1 MSMTEMTGMAL
12 MDIKLRCALMNPGSS
27 LRRVRRIVSIRS
39 ESLRTWRASLVQ
51 IETFEDAKMK
61 RFSFV
66 PLAPL
71 VPLVLFISLV
81 TAGCSST
88 EAKQQAPQAMPV
100 KTEIIDLAAVPRADE
115 YVATIK
121 SRRSASIQPQV
132 DGSLTRILVKS
143 GDHVHAGQVLM
154 TIDPL
159 KQQATVD
166 QQRST
171 EAQKKAI
178 LDYNKTEMDR
188 QKGLYEGGVASKQNY
203 DYAVQG
209 YENSKA
215 DWEAAQAGRVTQER
229 QLAYYHLTAPFAGI
243 VGDIPVHLGD
253 YVSQQTLLTTVDEN
267 ADLEAYIYIPTER
280 AGEIRAGLP
289 VQIVTSRGETI
300 EKTKINFISQQVD
313 NGLQGILVKAPIHK
327 SLDTFRNAQLVKARV
342 VWSTSPT
349 PTVPV
354 LAVTRIGGQ
363 SFVYVATQ
371 SDKGTVAR
379 QRAVTLGDT
388 IGNDYAVMDGLK
400 AGDQVIVSGIQFL
413 IDGAPV
419 KPIS

>member
-1 MSMTEMTGMAL
+1 MVNLRKLAL
-12 MDIKLRCALMNPGSS
+12 IAFVLPLWFAVLISS
-27 LRRVRRIVSIRS
+27 
-39 ESLRTWRASLVQ
+39 
-51 IETFEDAKMK
+51 
-61 RFSFV
+61 
-66 PLAPL
+66 
-71 VPLVLFISLV
+71 
-81 TAGCSST
+81 GCNKT
-88 EAKQQAPQAMPV
+88 EAKQPAPHALPV
-100 KTEIIDLAAVPRADE
+100 KTQTITLAPVPQVDE

-143 GDHVHAGQVLM
+143 GDHVRAGQVLM

-171 EAQKKAI
+171 EAQKKATF
-178 LDYNKTEMDR
+178 DYNQHEVER
-188 QKGLYEGGVASKQNY
+188 QRQLYESGVTSKQ
-203 DYAVQG
+203 DYELAVQAF
-209 YENSKA
+209 ENSKA
-215 DWEAAQAGRVTQER
+215 DWESSTAARVTQQR
-229 QLAYYHLTAPFAGI
+229 QLAYYNLTAPFDGI

-267 ADLEAYIYIPTER
+267 AELEAYIYIPTER
-280 AGEIRAGLP
+280 GGDIRMNLP
-289 VQIVTSRGETI
+289 VQIVTSRGELI
-300 EKTKINFISQQVD
+300 ESTKVDFVSQQVD
-313 NGLQGILVKAPIHK
+313 NSIQGILVKAPIHA
-327 SLDTFRNAQLVKARV
+327 SLDKFRNAQLVKARV
-342 VWSTSPT
+342 VWSSSPA

-371 SDKGTVAR
+371 ADQGTVAK

-388 IGNDYAVMDGLK
+388 IGNEYAVIDGLK
-400 AGDQVIVSGIQFL
+400 PGEKVITSGIQFL

-419 KPIS
+419 QPIS

>member
-1 MSMTEMTGMAL
+1 
-12 MDIKLRCALMNPGSS
+12 
-27 LRRVRRIVSIRS
+27 
-39 ESLRTWRASLVQ
+39 
-51 IETFEDAKMK
+51 MK
-61 RFSFV
+61 RLVFAPFV
-66 PLAPL
+66 LL
-71 VPLVLFISLV
+71 ILFIAFTS
-81 TAGCSST
+81 TGCSNT
-88 EAKQQAPQAMPV
+88 EAKQPPPKAMPV
-100 KTEIIDLAAVPRADE
+100 KTETIDLAAVPRADE

-132 DGSLTRILVKS
+132 DGSLTKILVKS
-143 GDHVHAGQVLM
+143 GDHVSAGQVLM

-171 EAQKKAI
+171 EAQKKAL
-178 LDYNKTEMDR
+178 LDYNKTEVDR
-188 QKGLYEGGVASKQNY
+188 QKGLYEGGVTSKQNY
-203 DYAVQG
+203 DFAVQA

-215 DWEAAQAGRVTQER
+215 DWESSQAARVTQER
-229 QLAYYHLTAPFAGI
+229 QLAYYHLTAPFAGV

-267 ADLEAYIYIPTER
+267 AELEAYIYIPTER
-280 AGEIRAGLP
+280 SADIRAGLP
-289 VQIVTSRGETI
+289 VQIVTSRGDLI

-313 NGLQGILVKAPIHK
+313 NGLQGILVKAPVHK
-327 SLDTFRNAQLVKARV
+327 SLDTFRNEQLVKARV
-342 VWSTSPT
+342 VWSTAPT

-363 SFVYVATQ
+363 SFVYVAAQ
-371 SDKGTVAR
+371 SDKGTVAK

-388 IGNDYAVMDGLK
+388 IGNDYAVTDGLK
-400 AGDQVIVSGIQFL
+400 PGDKVIVSGIQFL

-419 KPIS
+419 QPIS

>member
-1 MSMTEMTGMAL
+1 
-12 MDIKLRCALMNPGSS
+12 
-27 LRRVRRIVSIRS
+27 
-39 ESLRTWRASLVQ
+39 
-51 IETFEDAKMK
+51 MK

-66 PLAPL
+66 ILLLL
-71 VPLVLFISLV
+71 VLSVLFISLV
-81 TAGCSST
+81 TTGCSKT
-88 EAKQQAPQAMPV
+88 EAKQAAPQAMPV
-100 KTEIIDLAAVPRADE
+100 KTKVIDMAAVPRTDE

-143 GDHVHAGQVLM
+143 GDHVKAGQVLM

-178 LDYNKTEMDR
+178 LDYNKKEMDR

-203 DYAVQG
+203 DYALQA

-215 DWEAAQAGRVTQER
+215 DWESAQAGRVTQER
-229 QLAYYHLTAPFAGI
+229 ELAYYHLTAPFAGI
-243 VGDIPVHLGD
+243 IGDIPVHLGD

-280 AGEIRAGLP
+280 SREIRPGLP

-313 NGLQGILVKAPIHK
+313 NGIQGILVKAPIHK
-327 SLDTFRNAQLVKARV
+327 SLDTFRNEQLVKARV

-349 PTVPV
+349 PTVSV

-363 SFVYVATQ
+363 SFVYVAAQ

-400 AGDQVIVSGIQFL
+400 AGDRVIVSGIQFL